1 MKKTLYLTLILALAL
16 TLLTAC
22 GGANGTQTQGE
33 LRKIRLP
40 MGYIPNI
47 QYAPFYVAI
56 DKGYFAQEGM
66 EIEMDYSRETD
77 GVALTGAGEIPFVVA
92 SGEQVL
98 LARAQGLPVVY
109 VYAWYKEFPISVVSA
124 PELNVKEPA
133 DLRGQTVALP
143 GLFGANYIGLQALLY
158 SAGLSENDVKMEPIG
173 FTQVESFASGQQKI
187 VVGYAANEP
196 IVLKS
201 KGFAFDEMRVADF
214 EHLVANGIVTSEM
227 VIKNEPQLI
236 RGMTRALAKAIA
248 DAAANPEEAYQ
259 ISLKYVENLA
269 EQDKEIQMQVLKTSI
284 EFWQTDPPG
293 KSNPQAWQNMND
305 LLVRM
310 KLIPKPLDVE
320 KAFTNEF
327 IP

>member
-1 MKKTLYLTLILALAL
+1 MKKTFTLILALTL
-16 TLLTAC
+16 LLTAC
-22 GGANGTQTQGE
+22 GGAGQPTAG

-40 MGYIPNI
+40 MGYIPNV

-56 DKGYFAQEGM
+56 DKGYFAQEGL
-66 EIEMDYSRETD
+66 EVELDYSRETD
-77 GVALTGAGEIPFVVA
+77 GIALTGAGELAFTIA

-109 VYAWYKEFPISVVSA
+109 VYAWYREFPISVVSA
-124 PELNVKEPA
+124 SELNIQEPS
-133 DLRGQTVALP
+133 DLRGQTIALP

-158 SAGLSENDVKMEPIG
+158 SAGLSDSDVKMESIG
-173 FTQVESFASGQQKI
+173 FNQVEAFASGQQKI

-201 KGFAFDEMRVADF
+201 KGFDFNELRVADF
-214 EHLVANGIVTSEM
+214 QHLVANGIVTNEM
-227 VIKNEPQLI
+227 VVKNEPQLAQALA
-236 RGMTRALAKAIA
+236 RALAKGVA

-293 KSNPQAWQNMND
+293 QSNREAWENMND

-310 KLIPKPLDVE
+310 KLIPEPQDVA

-327 IP
+327 LP